1 MDLESFFDRSKVSAR
16 HFTANDS
23 WCPSDP
29 ISSVINETERPRSSR
44 SSTDQL
50 KVQGF
55 VQFPDLGGLESL
67 SSVGRNCEFTYTCT
81 SI

>member
-1 MDLESFFDRSKVSAR
+1 MDLESFFDKSKVSAR

-29 ISSVINETERPRSSR
+29 ISSVLKETETSLLQV
-44 SSTDQL
+44 TDQL

-55 VQFPDLGGLESL
+55 VQFPDPGGLESL
-67 SSVGRNCEFTYTCT
+67 SSVGAKR
-81 SI
+81 SRIG